1 MVTNGAIE
9 KLHIEG
15 YSEDFTPI
23 LQILQ
28 ITTIKTGYLLKL
40 SDGDN
45 YTKVLFIGHDPIPV
59 PHSLILL
66 QTYEVLSKPFLI
78 ILAKYQ
84 TISTIP
90 KIGSPLKCKLL
101 PSQKKNPIFTSINS
115 LSYKSKS
122 WVIKARVIEKFP
134 IEAYTK
140 IKGGIFFKTIILD
153 EKNDTLSIIFQ
164 NDCVDIF
171 YSAIVEKKVYLFSG
185 GKINKPKGYKG
196 KIQLIFDKTCKI
208 SEIFDDCSIKMDKL
222 NYIDIKSIFKLNTPR
237 RVDTYGMIKNIS
249 YNGVTL
255 IEIQDLSNSTIQ
267 LFCSDFSKL
276 VPKNSTII
284 CNNVQFENNSGILI
298 SDSSSS
304 IKINSNAVELAP
316 FLNLMPSRPQF
327 FYTIQE
333 TKEILASNQ
342 GPDELEFVG
351 IIGKITNTEYSPF

>member
-1 MVTNGAIE
+1 M
-9 KLHIEG
+9 
-15 YSEDFTPI
+15 
-23 LQILQ
+23 
-28 ITTIKTGYLLKL
+28 
-40 SDGDN
+40 
-45 YTKVLFIGHDPIPV
+45 
-59 PHSLILL
+59 
-66 QTYEVLSKPFLI
+66 
-78 ILAKYQ
+78 
-84 TISTIP
+84 
-90 KIGSPLKCKLL
+90 
-101 PSQKKNPIFTSINS
+101 
-115 LSYKSKS
+115 SYKSKS

-249 YNGVTL
+249 YNRVTL

-284 CNNVQFENNSGILI
+284 CNNVQFENNSGI
-298 SDSSSS
+298 
-304 IKINSNAVELAP
+304 
-316 FLNLMPSRPQF
+316 
-327 FYTIQE
+327 
-333 TKEILASNQ
+333 
-342 GPDELEFVG
+342 
-351 IIGKITNTEYSPF
+351 